1 MIKMDEKFSIIVVAY
16 NYDFFHN
23 MASENNRKALGV
35 RNEFS
40 YVDAGRLEGSNRNSD
55 YEIFN

>member
-1 MIKMDEKFSIIVVAY
+1 MDEKFSIIVVAY